1 MRALR
6 FAKTGDLSYLERL
19 DVPRPQPVGGQLLIR
34 VRAAGLNKN
43 DVSNVMGGH
52 PYTTL
57 PRTPG
62 RDFAGVVE
70 EGPPELVGRRVWG
83 TGKELGFTR
92 DGTHAEYLLL
102 DADAAAAMPQKLS
115 FAEAAACGVPYVTAW
130 HALENARV
138 EKGTRLLVVGA
149 AGAVGNAALHLG
161 SLRGAEVIGAVR
173 KPEQAEAL
181 RARGFSSVLLSEKQ
195 GFPPGM
201 DVVVDT
207 TGACLESAIAA
218 LGTLGR
224 VVVMVAPGDG
234 RVSVPVRELYRRGA
248 SLVGVNSLL
257 YSAAEC
263 ARLLGQLAPHFDSG
277 KLRAPASLEERPL
290 APEAYALLRQGH
302 PRKIVFVP

>member
-1 MRALR
+1 MKALR
-6 FAKTGDLSYLERL
+6 FAKTGDLSHLGLADR
-19 DVPRPQPVGGQLLIR
+19 PTPQPASGELLIR

-62 RDFAGVVE
+62 RDFSGVVE
-70 EGPPELVGRRVWG
+70 EGPDELIGRRVWG

-92 DGTHAEYLLL
+92 DGSHAEFLVLE
-102 DADAAAAMPQKLS
+102 AEAAATMPEKLS

-130 HALENARV
+130 HALESARV
-138 EKGTRLLVVGA
+138 DIGTKLLVVGA

-161 SLRGAEVIGAVR
+161 SLRGAEVLGAVR
-173 KPEQAEAL
+173 KPEQADLL
-181 RARGFSSVLLSEKQ
+181 RSHGFSSVLLSEKQ
-195 GFPPGM
+195 AFPQGM

-207 TGACLESAIAA
+207 TGACLEPSIGA
-218 LGTLGR
+218 LATLGR

-234 RVSVPVRELYRRGA
+234 RVSVPVRELYRRGG
-248 SLVGVNSLL
+248 SIVGVNSLL

-263 ARLLGQLAPHFDSG
+263 ARLLANLAPHFDSG
-277 KLRAPASLEERPL
+277 KLRPP
-290 APEAYALLRQGH
+290 
-302 PRKIVFVP
+302 